1 MVLYTPHFG
10 TEVKRMSEHYVCRGT
25 CGGKSDV
32 PKACDTDSCTMVG
45 AMMEAC
51 NCVDDLHVK
60 AVAEEPTD
68 ENEVV

>member
-1 MVLYTPHFG
+1 
-10 TEVKRMSEHYVCRGT
+10 
-25 CGGKSDV
+25 
-32 PKACDTDSCTMVG
+32 MVG